1 MRSKFLRTGIA
12 VLLASGSAAC
22 IAAPASIDAQVAPA
36 PTCDPQESDRPG
48 YCGYPADVRAFV
60 DERDA
65 CDHWRGEPIP
75 GPEDDP
81 EQDRRKQ
88 VLAGIEASCTG
99 TDQRLS
105 ALKAAYARD
114 PAIMQLLDGY
124 ESDIEA
130 GD

>member
-1 MRSKFLRTGIA
+1 VRNSAALATA
-12 VLLASGSAAC
+12 LALLLAGGACTTTPGAATDPG
-22 IAAPASIDAQVAPA
+22 AAATA
-36 PTCDPQESDRPG
+36 TCDPQASDWPG

-60 DERDA
+60 DQRDA

-105 ALKAAYARD
+105 ELKAAYASD
-114 PAIMQLLDGY
+114 PKIMQLLDGY